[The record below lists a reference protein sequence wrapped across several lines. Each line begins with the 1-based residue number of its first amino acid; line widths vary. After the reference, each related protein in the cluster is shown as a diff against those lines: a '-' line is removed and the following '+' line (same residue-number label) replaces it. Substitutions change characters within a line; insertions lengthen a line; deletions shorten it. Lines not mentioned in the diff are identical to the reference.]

1 MHTFDFKLY
10 EMLNKFYF
18 TIILVLILAIPYS
31 LFVAITGFFKGQK
44 NRVMTGNPYQKTQ
57 AAL

>member
-31 LFVAITGFFKGQK
+31 LFVAIAGFFKGHK

>member
-31 LFVAITGFFKGQK
+31 LFVAIAGFFKGQK
-44 NRVMTGNPYQKTQ
+44 NRVMTANPYQKTQ